1 MKKEQGGEGE
11 GGEGGFELIRS
22 PLVDSGS
29 SKYMEVTYDAP
40 ESTYSRQ
47 LQPLPSRT
55 YFRGCRVGW
64 KMLCMSTFQ
73 HASNTGYRIVVCLS
87 YIFKSYNYHL

>member
-1 MKKEQGGEGE
+1 MTALPRPPATALTTTSNTAYGLMKKEQ

-47 LQPLPSRT
+47 LQPLPAAPTS
-55 YFRGCRVGW
+55 GGVGRMEDAVYEHIPAC
-64 KMLCMSTFQ
+64 K
-73 HASNTGYRIVVCLS
+73 
-87 YIFKSYNYHL
+87 